1 VARAQVSR
9 SRRNGSVDGLARV
22 AALADVHGNVSALE
36 AVLAEIETEPVDRI
50 VFLGDVSWGSFPAET
65 LALVRSLAERAVFVQ
80 GNADRDLVR
89 FYDRP
94 ESGDRTFSERAR
106 WMVEHHSRD
115 DRDFLATFQET
126 AVLVVN
132 GLGAVRFCH
141 GSPRSLEE
149 CVTEA
154 TPQERMAELLR
165 GVGEDVLV
173 TAHTH
178 VQYERRVLGKRAV
191 NPGSVGLPYEGRPG
205 AYWAL
210 LGPDIELRR
219 TDYDVEAAAARM
231 RSRDEPGVGGIVEL
245 LLNPPSRQEAIEH
258 AETVRFSG

>member
-1 VARAQVSR
+1 M
-9 SRRNGSVDGLARV
+9 RV

-36 AVLAEIETEPVDRI
+36 AVLAEVDVEGVDLI

-65 LALVRSLAERAVFVQ
+65 LALVRPLADRSVFVQ

-89 FYDRP
+89 YFDRL
-94 ESGDRTFSERAR
+94 ERGDDTLSARVR
-106 WMVEHHSRD
+106 WMVENHSRA
-115 DRDFLATFQET
+115 DRDLLATFAET
-126 AVLVVN
+126 AVLDVD
-132 GLGAVRFCH
+132 GLGSVRFCH

-154 TPQERMAELLR
+154 TPADRMAELLR
-165 GVGEDVLV
+165 GVEEDLLV

-178 VQYERRVLGKRAV
+178 VQYDRRVLGKRTV

-210 LGPDIELRR
+210 LGPDVELRR
-219 TDYDVEAAAARM
+219 TDYDVNSEAGRM
-231 RSRDEPGVGGIVEL
+231 RSGDEPGVDEIVEL
-245 LLNPPSRQEAIEH
+245 LLSPPSREEAIEH